1 MPDHQQNIDCCGWPP
16 LVMKSVL
23 MSQTEEVVTPPSLLA
38 RTVAHVG
45 IGLLVT
51 AVTKTIFKQKLT
63 VAIVAGFLA
72 FALHENFDAPVAQK
86 LSELGL

>member
-1 MPDHQQNIDCCGWPP
+1 
-16 LVMKSVL
+16 MKSVV
-23 MSQTEEVVTPPSLLA
+23 MSETGEVVTPPSLLA
-38 RTVAHVG
+38 RTAAHVG

-51 AVTKTIFKQKLT
+51 AVTKTIFRQKLT

-72 FALHENFDAPVAQK
+72 FAVHENFDAPVARK